1 MPIDIPM
8 KIYLIESISS
18 VKKSGTLYL
27 SYILVENFQEKTAL
41 RFIVLFENKSKWKE
55 KWTFKI
61 LRNLLF
67 EFMILI
73 I

>member
-1 MPIDIPM
+1 MPIDISM
-8 KIYLIESISS
+8 NVYLIESISS
-18 VKKSGTLYL
+18 VNKSGTLYL
-27 SYILVENFQEKTAL
+27 SYILVKNFQEKAAL

-55 KWTFKI
+55 KWTLI
-61 LRNLLF
+61 NLLF